1 MMPFIV
7 LNVSY
12 PPFFSSFWC
21 MLSETLH
28 SLALQILALLADTLI
43 EIQEQVL
50 SSEDEVII
58 LP

>member
-1 MMPFIV
+1 
-7 LNVSY
+7 
-12 PPFFSSFWC
+12 

-58 LP
+58 LL